1 MTTNLPWTPVRSGY
15 DPVVAANRETDLG
28 LRERKKL
35 RTRAT
40 LIDAAM
46 DLCLRQGYEQT
57 TVDQIAA
64 AAEVSPRT
72 YSRYFATK
80 EAVFLTLLEELSEQ
94 IALELH
100 KLPVGIGPLEALRAA
115 HIAVLTRVA
124 TGRIG
129 SLTSDR
135 VVLILRVINGADALR
150 QGAFEFKSAEV
161 VAALAKLMGVDTGD
175 RSLLLGLSVFSAVII
190 SACGDLVADTD
201 GMPLGPLLMI
211 ERINQA
217 CEQVAGFAGQ
227 IFTASTGQLAA
238 DDAVADIRANV

>member
-1 MTTNLPWTPVRSGY
+1 VTT
-15 DPVVAANRETDLG
+15 ANRETDLG

-35 RTRAT
+35 RTRAS

-46 DLCLRQGYEQT
+46 DLCLRQGYELT

-94 IALELH
+94 VASELDG
-100 KLPVGIGPLEALRAA
+100 LPRGIGPVEALRAA
-115 HIAVLTRVA
+115 HIAVLTKIAAGRVGA
-124 TGRIG
+124 
-129 SLTSDR
+129 LTSDR
-135 VVLILRVINGADALR
+135 VVLILRVINGANALR
-150 QGAFEFKSAEV
+150 QSAFDFKSPGV
-161 VAALAKLMGVDTGD
+161 LVALSALTGIPSDD
-175 RSLLLGLSVFSAVII
+175 RRLLLGLSVFSAII
-190 SACGDLVADTD
+190 IAACGDLIADTD

-217 CEQVAGFAGQ
+217 CEQVAGFAGE
-227 IFTASTGQLAA
+227 IFTASADQVAA
-238 DDAVADIRANV
+238 DDALGGADIPANV